1 MPEDMPVNIEDFELS
16 GGLTEEQIR
25 IMHERALEFVEE
37 VGVYIPHRGILKLL
51 SNYNGVSINEDNV
64 RFKSDL
70 VMNAIKKAKY
80 VLPDYTKDSDNWIV
94 SSGVN
99 QTKYYDLDTGEIRE
113 PTEKDL
119 IELTK
124 LCDVLDTVGAAP
136 VKPMDVPIHLQEILM
151 HKISYEYSRYKCND
165 IYEIMDKSTAQCAKY
180 VYDMARAAGK
190 WFTFGVW
197 MISPRT
203 FDKNNLEVAYSLL
216 DKGIPMWIS
225 TMPVTGVSAP
235 ITIQSALLQSMFEHF
250 AGLTMLDLINK
261 KSYNYISPNDAF
273 EADPFDMKYATF
285 VYGSAEYARITLH
298 RIALCKYYGIPLM
311 AKTLLT
317 AAKQPDAQAAFEIA
331 SHTLLAALA
340 GARAFRCGGLLN
352 HGELYSAEMFVITM
366 EIVEYVRQ
374 VLKGEAFNEDRLMV
388 DEIKAVGPGQSY
400 IGRKSTFDNF
410 KREYWEPELFTHSN
424 LGQWKEMGAKSIRQY
439 ARELVRRK
447 IGEHMYLMDGD
458 RRKELDRIYECAR
471 KDKQLEDSFKL

>member
-1 MPEDMPVNIEDFELS
+1 MIHEKALS
-16 GGLTEEQIR
+16 LI
-25 IMHERALEFVEE
+25 EE
-37 VGVYIPHRGILKLL
+37 VGIHIPHRGILDILA
-51 SNYNGVSINEDNV
+51 SYNGVKIDEDRV
-64 RFKSDL
+64 TFTSDL
-70 VMNAIKKAKY
+70 VLEALKKSRY
-80 VLPDYTKDSDNWIV
+80 VLPEYALDKNNWIV

-99 QTKYYDLDTGEIRE
+99 QTKYYDLDTGEMRE

-124 LCDVLDTVGAAP
+124 LCDALNTVGAAP

-165 IYEIMDKSTAQCAKY
+165 IYEIMDKSTVECASY
-180 VYDMARAAGK
+180 VYEMARAAGK

-197 MISPRT
+197 MISPRS
-203 FDKNNLEVAYSLL
+203 FDRNNLEIAYRLL

-235 ITIQSALLQSMFEHF
+235 ITIQSALLQSVFEHL
-250 AGLTMLDLINK
+250 AGLTMLSLINT

-273 EADPFDMKYATF
+273 EADPFDMKYAAF

-298 RIALCKYYGIPLM
+298 KIALCRYYDIPIM

-317 AAKQPDAQAAFEIA
+317 AAKEPDAQAAFEIG

-352 HGELYSAEMFVITM
+352 HGELYSAEMLVIVM
-366 EIVEYVRQ
+366 EIVEYIRNT
-374 VLKGEAFNEDRLMV
+374 LKQEEFNEQSLMV
-388 DEIKAVGPGQSY
+388 DEIRAVGPGKSY
-400 IGRKSTFDNF
+400 VGRQSTFLNF
-410 KREYWEPELFTHSN
+410 RKEFWEPELFTHAN
-424 LGQWKEMGAKSIRQY
+424 LGQWRETGAKSIRQY
-439 ARELVRRK
+439 ARELVKKK
-447 IGEHMYLMDGD
+447 IEGHTHRIDEKIRG
-458 RRKELDRIYECAR
+458 ELDRIYECAR
-471 KDKQLEDSFKL
+471 GDEQLKKSFEF